1 MQQEFDFKLPRL
13 DDLDGSKTQ
22 SVIEEVFEKYR
33 FYKSITFDEREAT
46 VTASY
51 EDRPSSPTNI
61 ISDQTANI
69 AIFNVDEPAKRRMYM
84 QKVERAVSKLPGQE
98 RILIT
103 KRYMEDDYKY
113 DYQIYDI
120 EMPMSKSKFRDLRLR
135 AFYRLAFSLSDL
147 RILNINS
154 LVKGIEDKHG

>member
-1 MQQEFDFKLPRL
+1 
-13 DDLDGSKTQ
+13 
-22 SVIEEVFEKYR
+22 
-33 FYKSITFDEREAT
+33 
-46 VTASY
+46 
-51 EDRPSSPTNI
+51 
-61 ISDQTANI
+61 
-69 AIFNVDEPAKRRMYM
+69 M